1 MDLSRKSALTEEEL
15 REVAELLH
23 YGVLTE
29 LFDATRWRG
38 DQAVFHGGTSLRVV
52 RRSDRYSEDLDFLIA
67 PEEAEQ
73 LQSAMAKVR
82 EGLLTRLA
90 LRLPGSQITIK
101 ESRGKEGS
109 AVIGYTVRWEHPMRM
124 GAVRVKAEFYR
135 VPRALQASYSAED
148 VLPTQIPDV
157 AVSFKAPIPVPKLI
171 YAWADKIK
179 AMATRDHMKYRD
191 VYDIW
196 FLLQQIRPAPD
207 GQDAVCAIEKVASL
221 YGHDSHS
228 VGAGLTSLL
237 ASGALEDVE
246 AFRLDMKKWL
256 EPKLFEGFDRTGFF
270 ATMLAA
276 TRNEIERARDMIG
289 GEPCLTM

>member
-1 MDLSRKSALTEEEL
+1 MDLSRKTALTEAET

-52 RRSDRYSEDLDFLIA
+52 RKSDRYSEDLDFLIA
-67 PEEAEQ
+67 PEEALQ
-73 LQSAMAKVR
+73 LQKAMAKVR

-109 AVIGYTVRWEHPMRM
+109 SVLGYTVRWEHPMRM

-135 VPRALQASYSAED
+135 VPGTLHAAYSAED

-157 AVSFKAPIPVPKLI
+157 AVSFKAPIPAPKLI
-171 YAWADKIK
+171 FAWADKIK
-179 AMATRDHMKYRD
+179 AIATRDYMKYRD

-196 FLLQQIRPAPD
+196 FLLQQIRPAPEGREAID
-207 GQDAVCAIEKVASL
+207 AIEKVASL
-221 YGHDSHS
+221 YAHDLTT
-228 VGAGLTSLL
+228 VAGGLTRVLE
-237 ASGALEDVE
+237 SGALEDVV
-246 AFRLDMKKWL
+246 AFSLDMKKWL
-256 EPKLFEGFDRTGFF
+256 DPKLFEGFDRTSFF
-270 ATMLAA
+270 GSMLEVS
-276 TRNEIERARDMIG
+276 RKEIERALDMIG
-289 GEPCLTM
+289 SNPCPKM